1 MNSLFLLFKR
11 DLALGVNKTTRVFII
26 LFMIALLNFLY
37 PLYFLRTNIPDSS
50 IAFWDLIGK
59 TFLGVPFELVQQHT
73 FEFPF
78 GWLLFQLSG
87 AILINTYIKDDLF
100 AHSAFVRIRAKSIF
114 KLWVSK
120 LFFSCTVI
128 IVFYISLLSLTWVV
142 WKLSGGTTWELT
154 VYGESILRYSS
165 FQLSYSQIII
175 YSIVLNIGGTF
186 LITFI
191 FAFFSLIFKTIY
203 SFVIC
208 SCILFFSIF
217 SDSPILLGNE
227 SMLIRHP
234 LFGFSPVVSI
244 SISLV
249 TILTVC
255 ITLLI
260 GGGLYLSKCEL
271 ISDAKME

>member
-11 DLALGVNKTTRVFII
+11 DLALGFNKITKVFTV
-26 LFMIALLNFLY
+26 LFMIGLFNFLY
-37 PLYFLRTNIPDSS
+37 PLYFLHANIPDSS
-50 IAFWDLIGK
+50 IAFWDIIGK

-120 LFFSCTVI
+120 LLFSCTAI

-142 WKLSGGTTWELT
+142 WKLSGGTARELT
-154 VYGESILRYSS
+154 AYGESILRYSS
-165 FQLSYSQIII
+165 FRLSYSQILT
-175 YSIVLNIGGTF
+175 YSIVLNISGTF

-208 SCILFFSIF
+208 NCILFLSIF
-217 SDSPILLGNE
+217 SDNPILIGNE

-234 LFGFSPVVSI
+234 IFGSSPVLSI

-249 TILTVC
+249 IVLTFC
-255 ITLLI
+255 LTLLI

-271 ISDAKME
+271 ISDKEME